1 MRLRT
6 SFFNGRV
13 LLKNLTRF
21 APVWVLYSV
30 AEVLGLMLADS
41 AVYGRLAGDLNNIM
55 GPIAI
60 FHGIYALIVAVCL
73 FGDLFDRRL
82 CNGLHAMPLRRE
94 GWLLTNI
101 ASGLVFALI
110 PAIVG
115 GVLGAVM
122 MGNAW
127 WMALIWQT
135 TSLLQFVFFFGLA
148 VFSAMCAG
156 KRLATTAIYGI
167 LNFLSVLIYWIVTMI
182 YEPLLPGVVTSDT
195 WFMKLCPVVS
205 IVRDTYVNFRYGNS
219 ASGFDSFQPQAW
231 NYLFLCAG
239 VGVVLLL
246 ISWLLYRRR
255 HLETAG
261 DFVSFRPVRLFFL
274 VFYTFGVGMLL
285 YSFGDL
291 FGLPK
296 DYGFLVVGLLIGWFT
311 GCMLLERTVKIFTG
325 KAFLGFA
332 IFGVLFAG
340 SIGLTIADPA
350 GIVSYVPQTENIEEA
365 VLYLGND
372 NYAYSYQQ
380 GWTEDGWWL
389 TEPEELAQMQ
399 DLHRKILEQRQE
411 EGDGRIHVKLRYQ
424 LSDGSYV
431 LRSYYVPADSPVAEE
446 LSVYFSDIRVVFGT
460 EKVEL
465 IKNSIDTANVYLNG
479 TGDYDGFDI
488 TDPQQ
493 IQKILEAIEADCREG
508 SLAQH
513 DYFHEDQESV
523 AGIDLSFKEIKSTE
537 WGSIYRGN
545 YLTIYS
551 DCVNTLAVLETLEEN

>member
-60 FHGIYALIVAVCL
+60 FHGIYALIVAACL

-115 GVLGAVM
+115 GALGAVM

-127 WMALIWQT
+127 WMALIWQA

-156 KRLATTAIYGI
+156 KRLAMTAIYGI

-195 WFMKLCPVVS
+195 WFMKLCPLVS
-205 IVRDTYVNFRYGNS
+205 IVGDTYVNFLYGNS

-239 VGVVLLL
+239 VGVAL
-246 ISWLLYRRR
+246 ILVSWLLYRRR

-399 DLHRKILEQRQE
+399 DLHRKILEQHQE

>member
-60 FHGIYALIVAVCL
+60 FHGIYALIVAACL

-115 GVLGAVM
+115 GALGAVM

-127 WMALIWQT
+127 WMALIWQA

-156 KRLATTAIYGI
+156 KRLAMTAIYGI

-219 ASGFDSFQPQAW
+219 VSGFDSFQPQAW

-399 DLHRKILEQRQE
+399 DLHRKILEQHQE

-446 LSVYFSDIRVVFGT
+446 LSIYFSDIRVVFGT

-465 IKNSIDTANVYLNG
+465 IKNSIDAANVYLNG